1 MDYSEYMKQ
10 VQNALGTY
18 QGNSTFGQSF
28 LDQYRNAN
36 AGLAN
41 ARSNWNQLDDGAKAQ
56 AEGLQSGLKSM
67 KGSAIAGGAIA
78 GLSGVSNILN
88 TSLNA
93 AKIQDTSQ
101 YQNQIDDLSR
111 AGAFNYNNFD
121 QLANDMSMTD
131 FNVGI
136 DYDDIRGMGGSGVT
150 KEKVGAVGGSAL
162 SGAATGL
169 QIAGPWGALVGG
181 VIGAGAGL
189 AGVLGGDQKARIQE
203 DYLNLQ
209 AQRAQDA
216 AQQNFAAA
224 HEMISENN
232 NRYNMVNAVAK
243 GGQIQRRRQ
252 SILEYANK
260 VTRTPIQRERRAS
273 GIVSMKC
280 NGGVMVRLKAK

>member
-41 ARSNWNQLDDGAKAQ
+41 ARANFNQLDEQGQAQ
-56 AEGLQSGLKSM
+56 AKGLQSGLKSM
-67 KGSAIAGGAIA
+67 KGSAIAGGALSALSGISNIA
-78 GLSGVSNILN
+78 GNVSRASQI
-88 TSLNA
+88 A
-93 AKIQDTSQ
+93 DTSGIW
-101 YQNQIDDLSR
+101 NQIDDVSR
-111 AGAFNYNNFD
+111 IGAYNYNNFA
-121 QLANDMSMTD
+121 QLANDYD
-131 FNVGI
+131 NANFNVDI
-136 DYDDIRGMGGSGVT
+136 DYDDIRGMST
-150 KEKVGAVGGSAL
+150 GAKIGNVGGSVA
-162 SGAATGL
+162 SGAISGFQAGGL
-169 QIAGPWGALVGG
+169 WGGI
-181 VIGAGAGL
+181 IGAAAGLGAGL
-189 AGVLGGDQKARIQE
+189 GGVFAGDHRARIEENALKGQAVAAM
-203 DYLNLQ
+203 DMAHQNL
-209 AQRAQDA
+209 D
-216 AQQNFAAA
+216 AA
-224 HEMISENN
+224 HERISENN

-260 VTRTPIQRERRAS
+260 VTRTPVQREHRTS

>member
-18 QGNSTFGQSF
+18 RESSTFGQSF

-41 ARSNWNQLDDGAKAQ
+41 ARANFNQLDEQGQAQ

-67 KGSAIAGGAIA
+67 KGSAIAGGALSALSGISNIA
-78 GLSGVSNILN
+78 GNVSRASQI
-88 TSLNA
+88 A
-93 AKIQDTSQ
+93 DTSGIW
-101 YQNQIDDLSR
+101 NQIDDVSQI
-111 AGAFNYNNFD
+111 GAYNYNNFA
-121 QLANDMSMTD
+121 QLANDYD
-131 FNVGI
+131 NANFNVDI
-136 DYDDIRGMGGSGVT
+136 DYDDIRGMST
-150 KEKVGAVGGSAL
+150 GAKIGNVGGSVA
-162 SGAATGL
+162 SGAISGF
-169 QIAGPWGALVGG
+169 QVGG
-181 VIGAGAGL
+181 LWGGIIGAAAGLGAGL
-189 AGVLGGDQKARIQE
+189 GGVFAGDHRARIEENALKGQAAAAM
-203 DYLNLQ
+203 DMAHQNL
-209 AQRAQDA
+209 D
-216 AQQNFAAA
+216 AA
-224 HEMISENN
+224 HERISENN
-232 NRYNMVNAVAK
+232 NRYNMMNAVAK